1 MKILVK
7 FFICGLL
14 SSLLF
19 PPFFILPIG
28 FIIFPFL
35 FFLLINKKFQN
46 KNKLFHFNSGLA
58 YGIGMNFVVLIWI
71 KEPFLIDQ
79 STNNFSAFSYLLV
92 FYCSIY
98 YGLSFLV
105 ISFFK
110 NNFTKLILIPI
121 LFVTSEILR
130 ENFAYGFPWITFAL
144 VHSGNTFTLNLI
156 YYIGTYGLSYFT
168 ILMFLIPASII
179 QIYKKYSTNIIL
191 KTYISTS
198 LVVALLSIIL
208 IFIRF
213 EKKINKEK
221 FLLNTSLIQFNLSQI
236 DRNNVS
242 ADKRLKQI
250 GKIINQNSSDL
261 LIFAENEYPYVINDL
276 EDLNFI
282 SNHIQNHQSII
293 IGGTKKEN
301 SKFFNTLILLEKN
314 KIQNFHKTILVPFG
328 EFLPFRNFLHFLEA
342 IVGGNDFTS
351 GNNIRLLKTSD
362 NLNILP
368 IICYEIIFL
377 NDLLNLDNINSELLI
392 NITNDAW
399 FGDLSGP
406 YQHFYLSRMR
416 TVEFNKPLIRVSNN
430 GISAVIDNYGKI
442 IDYIPLNE
450 KGVMNLK
457 ISVPHSLPNLKKY
470 HSLILAFFF
479 ILSIVAILINQRSN
493 D

>member
-46 KNKLFHFNSGLA
+46 KNKLFHFNSGLT
-58 YGIGMNFVVLIWI
+58 YGIGMNLVVLIWI

-79 STNNFSAFSYLLV
+79 STNNFSSFSYLLV

-179 QIYKKYSTNIIL
+179 QIYKKYSTNFIL

-213 EKKINKEK
+213 ENKINKEK
-221 FLLNTSLIQFNLSQI
+221 FLLNTSMIQFNLSQI

-242 ADKRLKQI
+242 AEKRLKQI
-250 GKIINQNSSDL
+250 EKIINQNSSDL
-261 LIFAENEYPYVINDL
+261 LIFAENEYPYVINNL

-301 SKFFNTLILLEKN
+301 S
-314 KIQNFHKTILVPFG
+314 
-328 EFLPFRNFLHFLEA
+328 
-342 IVGGNDFTS
+342 
-351 GNNIRLLKTSD
+351 
-362 NLNILP
+362 
-368 IICYEIIFL
+368 
-377 NDLLNLDNINSELLI
+377 
-392 NITNDAW
+392 
-399 FGDLSGP
+399 
-406 YQHFYLSRMR
+406 
-416 TVEFNKPLIRVSNN
+416 
-430 GISAVIDNYGKI
+430 NY
-442 IDYIPLNE
+442 
-450 KGVMNLK
+450 
-457 ISVPHSLPNLKKY
+457 
-470 HSLILAFFF
+470 
-479 ILSIVAILINQRSN
+479 
-493 D
+493 

>member
-1 MKILVK
+1 MVYYLH
-7 FFICGLL
+7 FY
-14 SSLLF
+14 SLR
-19 PPFFILPIG
+19 FFILPIG

-46 KNKLFHFNSGLA
+46 KNKLFHFNSGIA

-71 KEPFLIDQ
+71 KEPFLINQ
-79 STNNFSAFSYLLV
+79 STNNFSFLSYLLV

-110 NNFTKLILIPI
+110 NNFSKLILIPI

-168 ILMFLIPASII
+168 ILIFLFPASII
-179 QIYKKYSTNIIL
+179 QIYKNNSSNFIL

-198 LVVALLSIIL
+198 LVVVLLSLIL

-213 EKKINKEK
+213 ENKINKEK
-221 FLLNTSLIQFNLSQI
+221 LLLKTSMIQLNLSQI
-236 DRNNVS
+236 DRNNIS
-242 ADKRLKQI
+242 AENRLKQI
-250 GKIINQNSSDL
+250 RKIINQNNSDL
-261 LIFAENEYPYVINDL
+261 LIFAENEYPYLISDL
-276 EDLNFI
+276 EDLNFLT
-282 SNHIQNHQSII
+282 NYLKNNQSII

-314 KIQNFHKTILVPFG
+314 KIQNFNKTILVPFG
-328 EFLPFRNFLHFLEA
+328 EFLPFRNYLHFLDS
-342 IVGGNDFTS
+342 IVGESDFTS
-351 GNNIRLLKTSD
+351 GNNIRLLKTSN

-442 IDYIPLNE
+442 INYIPLN
-450 KGVMNLK
+450 KRAVMNLK
-457 ISVPHSLPNLKKY
+457 ISIPHSLPNLKNY
-470 HSLILAFFF
+470 HSLILAFLF
-479 ILSIVAILINQRSN
+479 ILFIIAILINKRFN